1 VSSDSKTAN
10 PYLILAALWLMM
22 FSASSQLIIMVP
34 ILPEIAETLGVNA
47 FWRGMLLTAYA
58 LSLGVSALLTGPASD
73 RIGRQRILLYGTGL
87 MAVTLALHTV
97 AANYVLLIIMRLLAG
112 VAGGMLSGG
121 SVAYVGD
128 YFPYDKRG
136 WANGWVMSGTAFGQV
151 AGIPIGKV
159 LATSFGYRWPFLM
172 FAITMG
178 GAAVLIWRYVPR
190 ANANLDDEP
199 LTPRRVLR
207 KYRRVLEGSAVVG
220 AVGAYF
226 LMFCGLG
233 LFTTFL
239 PTWLETT
246 IGLSGYSVA
255 LLFAIGG
262 SANVMASP
270 LAGTISDQVGRKP
283 LVVWACLALSACILV
298 APFVITGFTLAAIL
312 FFLAMVTVGVRI
324 SPLQSLLTALV
335 PSQRRGLLMG
345 LAISIGQAGFGIGSF
360 VASTT
365 YVPYGYA
372 SNAIAGAIATIG
384 MAALVHWGL
393 PEPRLP
399 ADAAEARGADAAGP
413 PSESASSRV
422 SEAQ

>member
-1 VSSDSKTAN
+1 MPDSKPGN
-10 PYLILAALWLMM
+10 PTLILAALWLMM

-34 ILPEIAETLGVNA
+34 ILPEIAQTLGVNA

-58 LSLGVSALLTGPASD
+58 LSLGVSALITGPASD
-73 RIGRQRILLYGTGL
+73 RIGRQRILLYGTVL

-97 AANYVLLIIMRLLAG
+97 AADYELLLFMRLLAG

-128 YFPYDKRG
+128 YFPYEKRG

-151 AGIPIGKV
+151 AGIPLGKL
-159 LATSFGYRWPFLM
+159 LATGFGYRWPFLM
-172 FAITMG
+172 FAVTMG
-178 GAAVLIWRYVPR
+178 GAAFLIWRYVPR
-190 ANANLDDEP
+190 TNTQLDEQR
-199 LTPRRVLR
+199 LTPKRFVN
-207 KYRRVLEGSAVVG
+207 KYQDVIRGPAVVE

-233 LFTTFL
+233 LFTSFL

-246 IGLSGYSVA
+246 IGISGYSIA

-270 LAGTISDQVGRKP
+270 MAGHLSDQVGRKP
-283 LVVWACLALSACILV
+283 LVVLSCLVLGGLITV
-298 APFVITGFTLAAIL
+298 APFLITGFTVAAIL
-312 FFLAMVTVGVRI
+312 FFLAMIMVGVRI

-335 PSQRRGLLMG
+335 PSQKRGLLMG
-345 LAISIGQAGFGIGSF
+345 LAISVGQAGFGIGSLA
-360 VASTT
+360 ASAT
-365 YVPYGYA
+365 YGPYGYV
-372 SNAIAGAIATIG
+372 SNALAGAAATVL

-393 PEPRLP
+393 PEPSLRPDEAADGP
-399 ADAAEARGADAAGP
+399 APETPNVAEAP
-413 PSESASSRV
+413 
-422 SEAQ
+422 

>member
-1 VSSDSKTAN
+1 MPDSKTAN
-10 PYLILAALWLMM
+10 TYLILAALWLMM

-34 ILPEIAETLGVNA
+34 ILPEIGETLGVNA

-73 RIGRQRILLYGTGL
+73 RIGRQKILLYGTGL

-97 AANYVLLIIMRLLAG
+97 AANYVLLLGMRLLAG

-172 FAITMG
+172 FAVTMG

-199 LTPRRVLR
+199 LTPRRVVR
-207 KYRRVLEGSAVVG
+207 KYRHVLQGSAVMG

-226 LMFCGLG
+226 LMFGGLG
-233 LFTTFL
+233 LFTAFL

-246 IGLSGYSVA
+246 IGISGYGVA

-262 SANVMASP
+262 SANVLASP
-270 LAGTISDQVGRKP
+270 LAGTISDRVGRKP
-283 LVVWACLALSACILV
+283 LVVWSCLALSLCIAI
-298 APFVITGFTLAAIL
+298 APFVITGFTVAAVL

-335 PSQRRGLLMG
+335 PAQRRGLLMG
-345 LAISIGQAGFGIGSF
+345 LAISVGQAGFGIGSF
-360 VASTT
+360 VASAT
-365 YVPYGYA
+365 YVPYGYT
-372 SNAIAGAIATIG
+372 SNAIAGAVGTVG

-393 PEPRLP
+393 PEPRLQ
-399 ADAAEARGADAAGP
+399 ADAAERGGPDASGP
-413 PSESASSRV
+413 PSGPASSRV
-422 SEAQ
+422 PEAK